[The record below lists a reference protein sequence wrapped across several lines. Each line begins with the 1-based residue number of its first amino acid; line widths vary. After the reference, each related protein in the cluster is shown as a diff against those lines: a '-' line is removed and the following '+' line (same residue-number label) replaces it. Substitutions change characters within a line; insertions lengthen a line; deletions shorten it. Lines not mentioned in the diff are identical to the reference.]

1 MGRIFYYLCIF
12 IYLGLDAVS
21 FSQNVILHGNA
32 PSYANSEIIFYR
44 YTDFITKTEEEAGK
58 CLVND
63 RGDFRI
69 LLNLDSITFVFSH
82 LGIYK
87 AFLYAEP
94 NKTYEIIL
102 PEKTDKAPEDELNP
116 YFIESRIQLGIASM
130 KEDDLNFIMRTFNDA
145 YTPYYNKHI
154 INFINKEDFSELN
167 ADIERMERPFVNS
180 NNSFFNSYRN
190 YRYGL
195 LKHLAF
201 QQKARNISDEYFRG
215 KPVLYNNPAY
225 MELFNQV
232 YDKYFVFFGRTN
244 KGEKIYNDINILK
257 SYSEL
262 RNTLAQDDVFSND
275 TVIEMVILKGVHD
288 EFYRDNFSRTGLLN
302 VLDSLISNT
311 NIKQHKV
318 LGEIIKAKV
327 TRLLSG
333 YYPPGFELYDADS
346 NLVRL
351 TDFRGKYV
359 YLNFCTAQSYTCL
372 SEFELLSGI
381 YERHKDRLEIV
392 TISVDPI
399 HSINKDFL
407 KSRNWIWKFLFYG
420 NQPRVINE
428 YDIRA
433 YPTYFLIG
441 PDGKLIYSPC
451 PAPSE
456 DFESM
461 LYKAMKARGDL

>member
-1 MGRIFYYLCIF
+1 MGRIFYCMCLF
-12 IYLGLDAVS
+12 FHLGFYSVL

-32 PSYANSEIIFYR
+32 PTYANSEIIFYR
-44 YTDFITKTEEEAGK
+44 YTDFITKTEEEAGR
-58 CLVND
+58 CLVDGN
-63 RGDFRI
+63 GDFRI
-69 LLNLDSITFVFSH
+69 SLDLDRITFVFSH

-94 NKTYEIIL
+94 GKTYEIIL
-102 PEKTDKAPEDELNP
+102 PGKTDKAPEDKLNP
-116 YFIESRIQLGIASM
+116 YFIESRIQLGIANI

-167 ADIERMERPFVNS
+167 ADIERIEKPFVNS
-180 NNSFFNSYRN
+180 DNSFFNSYRH

-201 QQKARNISDEYFRG
+201 QQKARNISDEYFRV
-215 KPVLYNNPAY
+215 KPVLYYNPAY

-232 YDKYFVFFGRTN
+232 YDKYFVFFGRTG
-244 KGEKIYNDINILK
+244 KGEKIYNDINIQK

-262 RNTLAQDDVFSND
+262 RKTLARDDVFSND
-275 TVIEMVILKGVHD
+275 TVIEMVILKGVYD
-288 EFYRDNFSRTGLLN
+288 EFYSDNFSRTGLLN

-311 NIKQHKV
+311 NIRQHKV
-318 LGEIIKAKV
+318 LGEIIKAKI

-333 YYPPGFELYDADS
+333 YFPPDFELYDADS

-381 YERHKDRLEIV
+381 YERHKERLEII

-399 HSINKDFL
+399 HGINKDFL
-407 KSRNWIWKFLFYG
+407 KTRNWIWKFLFYG
-420 NQPRVINE
+420 NQPRVIDE

-441 PDGKLIYSPC
+441 PDGELIYSPC

-456 DFESM
+456 NFESM
-461 LYKAMKARGDL
+461 LYQAMKARGDL